1 MSGPSGTTTDT
12 TATIVFDV
20 NNLQPT
26 QELSAPTV
34 TCTLD
39 SGTPLLCDSPAR
51 YSGLT
56 VGDHQ
61 VVIKATGS
69 TGSVGSA
76 RVAWKIVA
84 NGQALRGA
92 VPKAVPPWVL
102 NFPKVLPPRIPR
114 AVLPKSP
121 GFRTHV
127 ADNVVTRS
135 DSFVPAE
142 DVLPTTGSRT
152 TENILVGFAALGI
165 GVALLGAASFSR
177 RKSV

>member
-12 TATIVFDV
+12 TATIIFDV

-39 SGTPLLCDSPAR
+39 SGAPLLCDSPAR

-56 VGDHQ
+56 VGNHE
-61 VVIKATGS
+61 VVIRAIGS

-76 RVAWKIVA
+76 RVAWKIIS

-92 VPKAVPPWVL
+92 VPPKAAPPVHAPTVPPPKS
-102 NFPKVLPPRIPR
+102 PKV
-114 AVLPKSP
+114 VLPKSP

-135 DSFVPAE
+135 DSFLPAE

-152 TENILVGFAALGI
+152 AENILVGFAALGI

>member
-1 MSGPSGTTTDT
+1 M
-12 TATIVFDV
+12 
-20 NNLQPT
+20 
-26 QELSAPTV
+26 V

-39 SGTPLLCDSPAR
+39 SGAPLLCDSPAR
-51 YSGLT
+51 YSGLP

-76 RVAWKIVA
+76 RVAWKIIA
-84 NGQALRGA
+84 DTHGQSLRGA
-92 VPKAVPPWVL
+92 IQKALPPWVV
-102 NFPKVLPPRIPR
+102 NFPKVEPPKLPKV
-114 AVLPKSP
+114 VLPSRPK
-121 GFRTHV
+121 FRTHV